1 MEDIKNFVDV
11 YLACRTTGADLETVI
26 GNSTEILM
34 DKIDIEKEIRALT
47 AQKQFEG
54 KIITVMPVAVVVL
67 LNILSP
73 DYLSVMYSTLT
84 GRLLMT
90 LSLAGIAV
98 SYIMTQK
105 LMRIEV

>member
-54 KIITVMPVAVVVL
+54 KIITVMFKMRRC
-67 LNILSP
+67 LNEFKGNEL
-73 DYLSVMYSTLT
+73 
-84 GRLLMT
+84 
-90 LSLAGIAV
+90 
-98 SYIMTQK
+98 
-105 LMRIEV
+105 